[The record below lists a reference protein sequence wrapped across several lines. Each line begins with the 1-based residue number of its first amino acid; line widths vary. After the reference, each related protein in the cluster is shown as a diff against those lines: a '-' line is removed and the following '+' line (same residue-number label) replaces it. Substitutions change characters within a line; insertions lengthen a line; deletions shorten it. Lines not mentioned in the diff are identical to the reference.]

1 MAILKKEMNV
11 NIQSNQCDFKDYLKP
26 SSVLGL
32 FQDIAGIH
40 ASELNY
46 GFDDLYNLGYY
57 WVVMYIQFEVV
68 SRIPK
73 FNDTLHIE
81 TWPKRRGRLE
91 FEREYEIYDANT
103 NDLLIKGIS
112 NWVVIDTKNRL
123 ISKAQEVN
131 FSGEYVEKTNYPL
144 KQKRKLN
151 LEDNHEKSYSH
162 TVCLNDIDHNMHMNN
177 SKYLDIIYNMD
188 TVDSYKLWKK
198 IEIAFLHEAR
208 IDDMIDIS
216 HYIDIDNVHCYKGF
230 INDIACFEVKIT
242 KE

>member
-1 MAILKKEMNV
+1 M
-11 NIQSNQCDFKDYLKP
+11 
-26 SSVLGL
+26 
-32 FQDIAGIH
+32 
-40 ASELNY
+40 
-46 GFDDLYNLGYY
+46 
-57 WVVMYIQFEVV
+57 
-68 SRIPK
+68 
-73 FNDTLHIE
+73 
-81 TWPKRRGRLE
+81 
-91 FEREYEIYDANT
+91 
-103 NDLLIKGIS
+103 
-112 NWVVIDTKNRL
+112 
-123 ISKAQEVN
+123 
-131 FSGEYVEKTNYPL
+131 
-144 KQKRKLN
+144 N

-216 HYIDIDNVHCYKGF
+216 HYIDKDNVHCYKGF